1 MTSLALL
8 DLQFLKSFL
17 HELQENVNII
27 THLDE

>member
-8 DLQFLKSFL
+8 NLTFLTSFL
-17 HELQENVNII
+17 PELQENVNII